1 MVNHIPFPDLCHA
14 SEDGLLT
21 MGGDLS
27 TDMLVSAYAQGIF
40 PWFNEEQPILWWSPD
55 PRLVIF
61 PGEVKISKSLTKRI
75 KQHRFTVTCNHAFDR
90 VIKCCALRGVSPA
103 HQIPSVDTWITREMR
118 EAYLRLND
126 QGYAHSIEVWHSEK
140 LVGGLYGVALGKV
153 FFGESMFSRES
164 DASKIALVALSQW
177 LLEKSF
183 TVIDCQVASQHLFSM
198 GAKEI
203 PRDVFVNMLN
213 DVDINSPLLN
223 FSHGFEYI
231 ELRNAIKTI

>member
-1 MVNHIPFPDLCHA
+1 MVKHIPFPDLCHA

-27 TDMLVSAYAQGIF
+27 IDMLVSAYGQGIF

-55 PRLVIF
+55 PRLVIY
-61 PGEVKISKSLTKRI
+61 PGQVKISKSLAKRI
-75 KQHRFTVTCNHAFDR
+75 KQQHFSVSCNTSFEQ
-90 VIKCCALRGVSPA
+90 VIQGCALRGAQSFNTPT
-103 HQIPSVDTWITREMR
+103 QDTWITKEMR
-118 EAYLRLND
+118 EAYLRLHD
-126 QGYAHSIEVWHSEK
+126 QSYAHSIEVWQAER
-140 LVGGLYGVALGKV
+140 LVGGLYGVALGQV
-153 FFGESMFSRES
+153 FFGESMFSRAN

-177 LLEKSF
+177 LLEKNF

-203 PRDVFVNMLN
+203 PRDDFLNMLN
-213 DVDINSPLLN
+213 DVDINSPLFN
-223 FSHGFEYI
+223 FSFGFENL

>member
-1 MVNHIPFPDLCHA
+1 MVKHIPFPDLCHA

-27 TDMLVSAYAQGIF
+27 IDMLVSAYAQGIF

-55 PRLVIF
+55 PRLVIY
-61 PGEVKISKSLTKRI
+61 PGQVKISKSLAKRI
-75 KQHRFTVTCNHAFDR
+75 KQQHFSVSCNTAFEQ
-90 VIKCCALRGVSPA
+90 VIQGCALRGAQSFN
-103 HQIPSVDTWITREMR
+103 IPTQDTWITKEMR
-118 EAYLRLND
+118 EAYLRLHD
-126 QGYAHSIEVWHSEK
+126 QSYAHSIEVWQAER
-140 LVGGLYGVALGKV
+140 LVGGLYGVALGQV
-153 FFGESMFSRES
+153 FFGESMFSRAN

-177 LLEKSF
+177 LLEKNF

-203 PRDVFVNMLN
+203 PRDDFLKLLN
-213 DVDINSPLLN
+213 DVDINSPLFN
-223 FSHGFEYI
+223 FSFGFENL